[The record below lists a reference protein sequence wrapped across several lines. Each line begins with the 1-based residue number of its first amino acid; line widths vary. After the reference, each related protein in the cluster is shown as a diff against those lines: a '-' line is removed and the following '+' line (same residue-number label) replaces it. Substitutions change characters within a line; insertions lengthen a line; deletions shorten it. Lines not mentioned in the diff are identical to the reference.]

1 MHHFHNYTHQQRIMK
16 KKREALDLNHGTTIY
31 NLYDCGASHS
41 LLGFVSLLMKIGR
54 VIILALAIFQGYRE
68 D

>member
-31 NLYDCGASHS
+31 NLYYCGS
-41 LLGFVSLLMKIGR
+41 IT
-54 VIILALAIFQGYRE
+54 
-68 D
+68 